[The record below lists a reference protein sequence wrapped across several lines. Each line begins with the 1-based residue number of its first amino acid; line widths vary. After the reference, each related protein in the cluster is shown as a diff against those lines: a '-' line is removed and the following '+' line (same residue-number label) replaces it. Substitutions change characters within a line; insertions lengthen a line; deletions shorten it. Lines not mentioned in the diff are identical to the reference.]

1 MNLSSPKIVFDK
13 RLLAIEE
20 QFRQRKY
27 QGAAAELE
35 QLSQAELE
43 SKPHEHGLWLLLK
56 AYAAYYEGNYQNA
69 LKYGLD
75 AVKKLANF
83 ALNRRYGRAQLI
95 LSKSYSAI
103 GEMKNAEIRARDALA
118 SFRRANDSSGQIDSL
133 NELARISFM
142 RCDYGMAGNF
152 LNDAIGLVTDN
163 PRKRYQLTGNLGRI
177 RTFTG
182 QWSEAESSLK
192 EALKYGVENKE
203 EISQAVN
210 LLSLG
215 YLELR
220 RRRFAE
226 ATRRFNKALEIIDRL
241 RLTREQIIYL
251 EYTGELALERGD
263 IYKAKAILSEAYQKG
278 MLLAP
283 GSALVTQAGR
293 RLAQAELTLDNVE
306 EAMKYGQKALDL
318 SLEIGEKTEIG
329 ASRRVIAEVFA
340 ARGDVEDALDY
351 GHQAVDLLRE
361 VGDPHELAL
370 ALLSLARIY
379 MTADGYDG
387 EYERIRTLFDEA
399 QAIFKKLRVDYWVA
413 ETEYRS
419 GMLACQHGSLS
430 TGFRKLSQAER
441 IFVREGV
448 KSKVRAVTKF
458 LSTLSEQAAA
468 LSISSENKFKVFGN
482 LVTPAECSDLKS
494 SCVEDVLDILLKR
507 THGERALVY
516 APDSE
521 GPELISSFPM
531 PSQQMPKFREYFA
544 QLLGEEI
551 SATRPTLVLDCRRDP
566 FVNKLLGHIPAVVAS
581 IVVVPFK
588 MGDGSTC
595 YLYIDK
601 LSEDSSLNPFNQ
613 AELNFAVGFSDLIAF
628 KWTELQKNR
637 ILEENRRMKSQ
648 LMEQSDFPNIITHS
662 SVMLELLGQVRQVV
676 DSTISIS
683 IEGETGS
690 GKDLLAKAI
699 HFGSKRRENRFISV
713 NCAALPETLL
723 ESELFG
729 YKRGAFTGA
738 DQDKPGLFEEAD
750 GGTFFLDE
758 IADMPLSIQAKVLR
772 VLEEKEIVRLGETTP
787 RKVDVRVV
795 SATNRD
801 LKEQMAAGLFRQD
814 LYYRL
819 SAISFKIPPL
829 RERREDIPLLVAHF
843 ADGEAERLS
852 PEVLKMMTDYDWPGN
867 VRELEN
873 EVRKLVLLSGDSAII
888 GSEMVSTK
896 LRGTVPSDA
905 TSTPV
910 AVPDDRV
917 QFSEDYSLYDFLA
930 THEKRFIVNALRKKK
945 GVKKHAAA
953 LLNIPEST
961 LRLKIKQYGID
972 PKNLDAAV

>member
-1 MNLSSPKIVFDK
+1 
-13 RLLAIEE
+13 
-20 QFRQRKY
+20 
-27 QGAAAELE
+27 
-35 QLSQAELE
+35 
-43 SKPHEHGLWLLLK
+43 
-56 AYAAYYEGNYQNA
+56 
-69 LKYGLD
+69 
-75 AVKKLANF
+75 
-83 ALNRRYGRAQLI
+83 
-95 LSKSYSAI
+95 
-103 GEMKNAEIRARDALA
+103 
-118 SFRRANDSSGQIDSL
+118 
-133 NELARISFM
+133 
-142 RCDYGMAGNF
+142 
-152 LNDAIGLVTDN
+152 
-163 PRKRYQLTGNLGRI
+163 
-177 RTFTG
+177 
-182 QWSEAESSLK
+182 
-192 EALKYGVENKE
+192 
-203 EISQAVN
+203 
-210 LLSLG
+210 
-215 YLELR
+215 
-220 RRRFAE
+220 
-226 ATRRFNKALEIIDRL
+226 
-241 RLTREQIIYL
+241 
-251 EYTGELALERGD
+251 
-263 IYKAKAILSEAYQKG
+263 
-278 MLLAP
+278 
-283 GSALVTQAGR
+283 
-293 RLAQAELTLDNVE
+293 
-306 EAMKYGQKALDL
+306 
-318 SLEIGEKTEIG
+318 
-329 ASRRVIAEVFA
+329 
-340 ARGDVEDALDY
+340 
-351 GHQAVDLLRE
+351 
-361 VGDPHELAL
+361 
-370 ALLSLARIY
+370 
-379 MTADGYDG
+379 
-387 EYERIRTLFDEA
+387 
-399 QAIFKKLRVDYWVA
+399 
-413 ETEYRS
+413 
-419 GMLACQHGSLS
+419 
-430 TGFRKLSQAER
+430 
-441 IFVREGV
+441 
-448 KSKVRAVTKF
+448 
-458 LSTLSEQAAA
+458 
-468 LSISSENKFKVFGN
+468 
-482 LVTPAECSDLKS
+482 
-494 SCVEDVLDILLKR
+494 
-507 THGERALVY
+507 
-516 APDSE
+516 
-521 GPELISSFPM
+521 
-531 PSQQMPKFREYFA
+531 
-544 QLLGEEI
+544 
-551 SATRPTLVLDCRRDP
+551 
-566 FVNKLLGHIPAVVAS
+566 
-581 IVVVPFK
+581 